1 MALSD
6 GFCLG
11 HPNAHL
17 WGMYWNVGVP
27 PACAFLHRDKTRD
40 HFRSLSHS
48 GELPATFRPTV
59 AYVSSSGP
67 ARYIGETGP
76 AFPAVSAAERQ
87 IQTLPTPSKI
97 TRDHEF
103 ITVTGGGGGS
113 VVHLSQTLSLG
124 DQHPNILRY
133 VGMLKPIRIAFPLD
147 LALRG
152 GDGRKSWSS
161 FADVTRW
168 TR

>member
-1 MALSD
+1 MSD

-67 ARYIGETGP
+67 ERYIGETGS

-87 IQTLPTPSKI
+87 IQSSKGNAILKQNRSKTLPKSSTSAPKSSKGNAI
-97 TRDHEF
+97 LKKSAPKRSQEARR
-103 ITVTGGGGGS
+103 VLAKAPKGAQKALKK
-113 VVHLSQTLSLG
+113 LSKA
-124 DQHPNILRY
+124 
-133 VGMLKPIRIAFPLD
+133 LKKLQRERNP
-147 LALRG
+147 
-152 GDGRKSWSS
+152 
-161 FADVTRW
+161 
-168 TR
+168 

>member
-1 MALSD
+1 MSD
-6 GFCLG
+6 GFCVAMVFVWAIPMPTFG
-11 HPNAHL
+11 
-17 WGMYWNVGVP
+17 GMYWNVGVP

-87 IQTLPTPSKI
+87 IQRERNP
-97 TRDHEF
+97 DGF
-103 ITVTGGGGGS
+103 FTVHTQVGVDGA
-113 VVHLSQTLSLG
+113 LG
-124 DQHPNILRY
+124 
-133 VGMLKPIRIAFPLD
+133 
-147 LALRG
+147 
-152 GDGRKSWSS
+152 
-161 FADVTRW
+161 RW
-168 TR
+168 CR